1 MMTLQCPNESRYP
14 VEVSGWDSEENFF
27 VEKTTLHWDE
37 EGGKTV
43 LLRSS
48 LREGM
53 IVFIRL
59 SQPSTALNNFPLA
72 YQAKHVGVTDG
83 RGLARVFL
91 LQLRPRREAEEA
103 VEPVL
108 SGQPHSSH

>member
-1 MMTLQCPNESRYP
+1 MSLQFLNGNRYP
-14 VEVSGWDSEENFF
+14 VEVSGWDSGGSFF

-48 LREGM
+48 LREGT

-59 SQPSTALNNFPLA
+59 SQPSTALNNFPIA
-72 YQAKHVGVTDG
+72 YQAERVDMPDR

-91 LQLRPRREAEEA
+91 LRLQPYREAQEA
-103 VEPVL
+103 VEPAF
-108 SGQPHSSH
+108 SGRPHSSH